1 MLATDVN
8 YYMEVLE
15 FLGICT
21 SEMLLLTSNL
31 EANLDEFYIKIDW
44 SLIIDAIDEFTWA
57 LLVNYSLCL
66 VNLSYH

>member
-8 YYMEVLE
+8 YYMEVFE